1 MCFQCVAKIAKVA
14 VGGFRNKGDLNSA
27 TQAGDAPNIND
38 LGKLAA
44 TMQKVLAGE
53 FTLTYQVNPSE
64 STESKRIHVLVL
76 VSPSQSQWAQ
86 VSPSEPKWV
95 QVNPSE
101 SSEFKWVQVN
111 QVIPSESKWVQ
122 VNQRESK

>member
-1 MCFQCVAKIAKVA
+1 MDSL
-14 VGGFRNKGDLNSA
+14 GFTLYEIVNSA

-64 STESKRIHVLVL
+64 SIESKRIHVLVL

-122 VNQRESK
+122 VNPSESK